1 MADMKHYHIWT
12 IGCQMNEAD
21 SGRVAAELDALGYAP
36 TDSVQNADVIVLN
49 TCVVRQSAED
59 KAAGHLWSLKPLK
72 AQDSGR
78 VIALMGCMVG
88 IKPNRALVERFPFV
102 DVFMPPSDPGPL
114 VGFLAG
120 RKTEAKGVA
129 AAVTEAK
136 VETQVETESGARELE
151 DEWTLARHAFQDDAS
166 PEAAAIGLV
175 ETENWKLKTGE
186 YLASPKTPSPAIT
199 PASQAAQPP
208 ASTPAPRAVQLP
220 ASGFRQPVLQSVRHI
235 SLQGHAPIVANVP
248 IVYGCSHACTFC
260 IIPFRRGVERSRPLD
275 EIVLEVR
282 GLVDQGVREVMLL
295 GQIVD
300 RYGKD
305 YPAQKPDLAD
315 LLTAVHDI
323 EGLYRIR
330 FLTSHPS
337 YMTDRIL
344 RAVAELP
351 KVCEQIEVP
360 VQSGDDTVLENM
372 KRGYTRDDYR
382 RLVNHIREVIPN
394 TAVHTDIIVGF
405 PGETVEQFQR
415 TYDLLAELKLDKA
428 HLAMYSPRP
437 GTVSE
442 RRMVDDVPPEE
453 KKRRWEALDQLQEQV
468 VGEINRRQLGETVE
482 VLVEDLHRRTQGRT
496 DRWRG
501 RTRLNKLVFF
511 ADDADWR
518 GRLAQVRITWAGP
531 WSMIGEVIT
540 N

>member
-1 MADMKHYHIWT
+1 
-12 IGCQMNEAD
+12 
-21 SGRVAAELDALGYAP
+21 
-36 TDSVQNADVIVLN
+36 
-49 TCVVRQSAED
+49 
-59 KAAGHLWSLKPLK
+59 
-72 AQDSGR
+72 
-78 VIALMGCMVG
+78 
-88 IKPNRALVERFPFV
+88 
-102 DVFMPPSDPGPL
+102 L
-114 VGFLAG
+114 VGFLVEHRA
-120 RKTEAKGVA
+120 EAWVEA
-129 AAVTEAK
+129 EAEVHAK
-136 VETQVETESGARELE
+136 VEPQVEAESSARELE
-151 DEWTLARHAFQDDAS
+151 AEWTAARHAFQDDAS

-175 ETENWKLKTGE
+175 ETGSWKLETGDYAVSLE
-186 YLASPKTPSPAIT
+186 TQPPAT
-199 PASQAAQPP
+199 APTSQAVRLP
-208 ASTPAPRAVQLP
+208 ASTPAERAVQ
-220 ASGFRQPVLQSVRHI
+220 RPVLQSIRHL
-235 SLQGHAPIVANVP
+235 SLQGEAPVVANVP

-275 EIVLEVR
+275 EIVREVR

-305 YPAQKPDLAD
+305 YPNQKPDLAD
-315 LLTAVHDI
+315 LLAAVHDV

-344 RAVAELP
+344 QAVAELP

-382 RLVNHIREVIPN
+382 RLVDHIREVIPN
-394 TAVHTDIIVGF
+394 TAVHSDIIVGF
-405 PGETVEQFQR
+405 PGESAEQFQR
-415 TYDLLAELKLDKA
+415 TYDLLAELKLDKV

-442 RRMVDDVPPEE
+442 RRMADNVAPEE
-453 KKRRWEALDQLQEQV
+453 KKRRWEALDQLQQQV
-468 VGEINRRQLGETVE
+468 VGEINGRQLGETVE
-482 VLVEDLHRRTQGRT
+482 VLVEDLHQRTQGRGT
-496 DRWRG
+496 RWRG

-511 ADDADWR
+511 ADEGNWR

-531 WSMIGEVIT
+531 WSMIGEMIAD
-540 N
+540 

>member
-21 SGRVAAELDALGYAP
+21 SGRVAAEMDALGYVP
-36 TDSVQNADVIVLN
+36 TENAQTADVIVLN

-59 KAAGHLWSLKPLK
+59 KAVGHLWSLKPLK
-72 AQDSGR
+72 ESDPDR

-120 RKTEAKGVA
+120 RKAEVEAK
-129 AAVTEAK
+129 AK
-136 VETQVETESGARELE
+136 VETQVEAESGARELE
-151 DEWTLARHAFQDDAS
+151 DEWTATRHAFQDDAS

-175 ETENWKLKTGE
+175 ETENWKLETEG
-186 YLASPKTPSPAIT
+186 YLAALETQSAAIT
-199 PASQAAQPP
+199 PASQATQPP
-208 ASTPAPRAVQLP
+208 LSDFQLP
-220 ASGFRQPVLQSVRHI
+220 ASGLRQPVLQSVRHI
-235 SLQGHAPIVANVP
+235 SLQGHAPVVANVP

-275 EIVLEVR
+275 EIVREVR

-315 LLTAVHDI
+315 LLAAVHDI

-372 KRGYTRDDYR
+372 KRGYTRDEYR

-405 PGETVEQFQR
+405 PGETAEQFQR

-442 RRMVDDVPPEE
+442 RRMVDDVSPEE
-453 KKRRWEALDQLQEQV
+453 KKRRWEALDQLQQQV
-468 VGEINRRQLGETVE
+468 VGKINGRQLGETVE
-482 VLVEDLHRRTQGRT
+482 VLVEDLHRGRQGHG

-511 ADDADWR
+511 ADEGNWR
-518 GRLAQVRITWAGP
+518 GRLAQVRITWTGP
-531 WSMIGEVIT
+531 WSMIGEVVAA
-540 N
+540 

>member
-1 MADMKHYHIWT
+1 MKHYHIWT

-21 SGRVAAELDALGYAP
+21 SGRVAAELDALGYTP
-36 TDSVQNADVIVLN
+36 TDSAQNADVIVLN

-72 AQDSGR
+72 AQDPGR
-78 VIALMGCMVG
+78 VIALMGCLVG
-88 IKPNRALVERFPFV
+88 VKPNPALRERFPFV

-120 RKTEAKGVA
+120 RKA
-129 AAVTEAK
+129 EAK
-136 VETQVETESGARELE
+136 VEAETEVGARELE
-151 DEWTLARHAFQDDAS
+151 DGWTAVRHAFQDDVS
-166 PEAAAIGLV
+166 PEAAAIGLID
-175 ETENWKLKTGE
+175 EMGFPLIADE
-186 YLASPKTPSPAIT
+186 
-199 PASQAAQPP
+199 
-208 ASTPAPRAVQLP
+208 LP
-220 ASGFRQPVLQSVRHI
+220 ASGFQQPVLQSVRHI
-235 SLQGHAPIVANVP
+235 SLLGHAPVAANVP

-275 EIVLEVR
+275 EIVREVR

-305 YPAQKPDLAD
+305 YPDQKPDLAD
-315 LLTAVHDI
+315 LLAAVHDI

-382 RLVNHIREVIPN
+382 RLVNHIREVIPG

-405 PGETVEQFQR
+405 PGETAEQFQR
-415 TYDLLAELKLDKA
+415 TYDLLAELKLDKV

-442 RRMVDDVPPEE
+442 RRMADDVPPEE
-453 KKRRWEALDQLQEQV
+453 KKRRWDAVDQLQEQV
-468 VGEINRRQLGETVE
+468 VGEINRRQVRETVE
-482 VLVEDLHRRTQGRT
+482 VLVEDLHRGTQGRG

-511 ADDADWR
+511 ADDGNWR

-531 WSMIGEVIT
+531 WSMIGEVVAD
-540 N
+540 